1 MKKTIEYI
9 LNKKSNMLIMSFLRN
24 WNKGNMA

>member
-9 LNKKSNMLIMSFLRN
+9 LNKKFNMLIMSFLRN
-24 WNKGNMA
+24 RNKGNMA